1 MSEENFAYFLE
12 SLETL
17 ENLLHAETQAIAAQ
31 ELDTIDEIILQKE
44 SSLKNLLGAKDTLRK
59 DPRNNQLANEKIDY
73 VMNLQARNA
82 LSFKKLK
89 DRAGL
94 KKKSQSITSLNR
106 KKARSAYLD

>member
-31 ELDTIDEIILQKE
+31 ELDTIDEIIVQKE
-44 SSLKNLLGAKDTLRK
+44 SSMKNLLDAKNKLHK

-89 DRAGL
+89 DKVGL
-94 KKKSQSITSLNR
+94 NKKSQNITSLNR

>member
-1 MSEENFAYFLE
+1 MSEKNFAYFLE

-17 ENLLHAETQAIAAQ
+17 EILLHAETQAIAAQ
-31 ELDTIDEIILQKE
+31 DLDTIDEIILQKE
-44 SSLKNLLGAKDTLRK
+44 SSMKNLLDAKNRLQK

-89 DRAGL
+89 DKVGL
-94 KKKSQSITSLNR
+94 NKKSQNITSLNR

>member
-44 SSLKNLLGAKDTLRK
+44 SSLKNLLA
-59 DPRNNQLANEKIDY
+59 ANVFKSFQRQPKISE
-73 VMNLQARNA
+73 NLVPN
-82 LSFKKLK
+82 K
-89 DRAGL
+89 
-94 KKKSQSITSLNR
+94 
-106 KKARSAYLD
+106 